1 MKSIIELIEN
11 KRDGMEHYP
20 ADIERIVSAYVSGEM
35 PDYQMSA
42 WLMAAFLNGL
52 SSDETAVL
60 TKAMA
65 ESGRMVDLSSVPGVK
80 VDKHSTGGV
89 GDTTTLVLAPL
100 VASCGVPV
108 AKMSGRGLGHTGGTL
123 DKLESIPGFSV
134 NLTPEAFLAQVRDVG
149 CAVIAQSADVDPADK
164 KMYALRDVTGTVPS
178 IPLIVGS
185 IISKKVAGGADA
197 IVLDVKVGS
206 GSFMKTEEQARKL
219 AKELQRVGEVLG
231 RQVVCIRTDMNQPL
245 GMAVGNSLEVC
256 EAIRTLKGEGP
267 ADLTELCLVLGS
279 KMLVLGGVAD
289 DERAGRA
296 LLLDSIA
303 EGRALATFR
312 AWVEAQGGDPR
323 IAEDPSLL
331 PLAAYATL
339 VVAPADGF
347 VTGFDAEGVGRT
359 AMLLGAGRATKD
371 AVIDPGA
378 GLVLEVRAGD
388 SVSAGDPL
396 ATLYA
401 ADESLFDEASSR
413 LLASIHIGDTK
424 PEPMPLFHEV

>member
-123 DKLESIPGFSV
+123 DKLESIPGFTV